1 MFSVLVH
8 TKKTPT
14 RSCSS
19 TLPATLRIGESE
31 VANSLTIILI
41 VHRVCFR
48 FFVGTRKL
56 SVAQS
61 DWLLS
66 LKNFSN
72 GLRLLPILSFPS
84 ESSGGKNKA
93 RSKVMTND
101 PDSFDVPVRGTYG
114 GDYGPETYNV
124 ISLPLA
130 VSFKD
135 LWMLSCNSN
144 NPSINRKWY
153 GSRVILDTGLALC
166 THCVIVNYLCK

>member
-1 MFSVLVH
+1 VRRESV
-8 TKKTPT
+8 
-14 RSCSS
+14 RF
-19 TLPATLRIGESE
+19 
-31 VANSLTIILI
+31 LI
-41 VHRVCFR
+41 
-48 FFVGTRKL
+48 GTRKL

-66 LKNFSN
+66 LKNVSN
-72 GLRLLPILSFPS
+72 CLRLLPILSFPS

-101 PDSFDVPVRGTYG
+101 PDPFDVPVRGTYG

-135 LWMLSCNSN
+135 LCMLSCNSN
-144 NPSINRKWY
+144 NPSINRD
-153 GSRVILDTGLALC
+153 SASIPIDTGIQDDSASNLR
-166 THCVIVNYLCK
+166 Y